1 MAQRVPIDSDKGI
14 NDLVKQLG
22 DDSKRLI
29 ANEIRLARAEAR
41 ESVHTAGRGVLWLGL
56 AFGVGVVMLV
66 TFTLF
71 SVTAIGRAANGNY
84 WVGALVTAALEI
96 GIGFWVLRR
105 GLREFGGAPYSMP
118 ETRRGI
124 TLIRGG

>member
-22 DDSKRLI
+22 DDSRRLI
-29 ANEIRLARAEAR
+29 TNEIRLAKAEAR
-41 ESVHTAGRGVLWLGL
+41 DSVHTAGRGVLWLGL
-56 AFGVGVVMLV
+56 AVGAGIVMLV
-66 TFTLF
+66 ASTLF
-71 SVTAIGRAANGNY
+71 AVTVIGRAANGNY
-84 WVGALVTAALEI
+84 WVGALATAVLEI

-124 TLIRGG
+124 TLIKGG